1 MPIRFLFF
9 CIVILGVYS
18 CTSDSRYWRYYDVD
32 YGHGKTPSSFLLFN
46 DSLFFIAGEIR
57 LGAQPVGYIEKYNMR
72 TGQHETYKYRNGMIS
87 GLYVRHGILLARIYS
102 NNSENTSIFYF
113 ELGRNKW
120 SELVSSKSYSHRG
133 GKIGLVGE
141 HDEFVMEKISGIPCP
156 GDYYVWTRDT
166 LVYGKVSPPNYHVNS
181 SRVTFVDSMI
191 WTTLAGSCDSLLLGI
206 NRRTFQIEHKIPIQE
221 NLVVDK
227 IVGYQGKIYLLLLDF
242 TEYKGS
248 IQLVNSEWNTL
259 DVIEEFSMNRS
270 LLEFPDDLCI
280 YDDRFILVYDGV
292 VKKFAEYK
300 KFKEKNWHRVLFHG
314 GNSDGFSFYNGK
326 LARLSHPFDDIYV
339 EVYNFDDISE

>member
-1 MPIRFLFF
+1 MPIRFLLIS
-9 CIVILGVYS
+9 IVILWMYS
-18 CTSDSRYWRYYDVD
+18 CTSDSMRWAYYDVD
-32 YGHGKTPSSFLLFN
+32 YGHGKTPGSFLLFN

-57 LGAQPVGYIEKYNMR
+57 LRKRTLGYVDKYNMK
-72 TGQHETYKYRNGMIS
+72 TGRHETYKFRNGMIS
-87 GLYVRHGILLARIYS
+87 GLNIRQGVLLARIYS
-102 NNSENTSIFYF
+102 NNSKNTSIFYF
-113 ELGRNKW
+113 NLGRNKW
-120 SELVSSKSYSHRG
+120 DELVSSKGYSHRG
-133 GKIGLVGE
+133 GKIGLVGN
-141 HDEFVMEKISGIPCP
+141 HDEFVMEKFSGIPCP
-156 GDYYVWTRDT
+156 GDYYVWTQDT
-166 LVYGKVSPPNYHVNS
+166 LVYGKIPPDYHVNS
-181 SRVTFVDSMI
+181 SRVAFVDSII

-221 NLVVDK
+221 KMVVDK

-242 TEYKGS
+242 TENKGY
-248 IQLVNSEWNTL
+248 IQLVNTELDTL

-292 VKKFAEYK
+292 VKKFAKYK

-339 EVYNFDDISE
+339 EVYSFDDISE